1 MAKTKRIIVP
11 LGQRLEGVD
20 EDQPLVVG
28 SSVFILTSNT
38 YVRDHEEANFDDVIV
53 GVYIT
58 REAAEDYR
66 HNATPP
72 VADGKIVE
80 WAVQL

>member
-1 MAKTKRIIVP
+1 M
-11 LGQRLEGVD
+11 
-20 EDQPLVVG
+20 
-28 SSVFILTSNT
+28 FILTSNT